1 MNSFVIA
8 DPSLCIGCRTCEV
21 ACAVSHQ
28 STSCAGTVE
37 REGGL
42 RLAIEDGHLVS
53 KDSYFQPRLKVIV
66 GSKVTTPVLC
76 RQCEDKP
83 CAVACPNNAIV
94 SEDGCVKVLQARCIG
109 CKSCVVAC
117 PYGAMAV
124 VVKEVAPAADALF
137 KRPQTKAQ
145 ALKCDLCRHR
155 EAGPACVE
163 VCPTQALHLVTPE
176 SLGELNR
183 QKQLAS
189 AEAMAACQRQ
199 PVLAQG

>member
-1 MNSFVIA
+1 
-8 DPSLCIGCRTCEV
+8 
-21 ACAVSHQ
+21 
-28 STSCAGTVE
+28 
-37 REGGL
+37 
-42 RLAIEDGHLVS
+42 
-53 KDSYFQPRLKVIV
+53 
-66 GSKVTTPVLC
+66 
-76 RQCEDKP
+76 
-83 CAVACPNNAIV
+83 
-94 SEDGCVKVLQARCIG
+94 
-109 CKSCVVAC
+109 
-117 PYGAMAV
+117 MAV

-163 VCPTQALHLVTPE
+163 VCPTQALRLVTPE